1 MPNAETMTAISH
13 RSERA
18 TDILEVAAKLFYEN
32 DYNSVG
38 MRLIAQE
45 AGVRSASLYH
55 HFSSKEQMLYQIVL
69 GVTRDFIADRLPILE
84 IEDQF
89 SQRLGDLVEQH
100 ILYFWENRVALQ
112 VGFRE
117 MHNLLP
123 DHYADISQHRL
134 RYQRRI
140 QEFIQAGK
148 TAGVFTCDD
157 PRLAGMAILD
167 MVNGINNWF
176 VHGRPLS
183 IEELAKKYRQL
194 VLASL
199 GEKK

>member
-1 MPNAETMTAISH
+1 MTAISH
-13 RSERA
+13 RSGRA

-45 AGVRSASLYH
+45 AGVRGASLYH
-55 HFSSKEQMLYQIVL
+55 HFSSKEEMLYQIVL

-117 MHNLLP
+117 MHNLSP
-123 DHYADISQHRL
+123 NHYADIYQHRL

-140 QEFIQAGK
+140 QEFIQVGK
-148 TAGVFTCDD
+148 AAGVFSCED

-167 MVNGINNWF
+167 MVNGINDWF
-176 VHGRPLS
+176 VPGRPLS